1 MRERPILFST
11 PMIQAI
17 QAGRKW
23 QDRRV
28 VKWPLKSESHGGTK
42 RVWPESKV
50 EGVLSSMW
58 TLSSHRLEAH
68 PRDRIVCP
76 YGTVGDCLWVRE
88 TWTPVPGVPDKCLYR
103 ADKMFDGMDEGDFGF
118 SWRPSIHMPRWAC
131 RLVLEITEVRVQ
143 RLQEI
148 SREDAA
154 AEGMCY
160 LSEIGFKEKYDG
172 LYIVQGHHWPE
183 ENFVRL
189 WNSIN
194 GKKYPWSINPWVW
207 ALSFKEVTP

>member
-76 YGTVGDCLWVRE
+76 YGTVGDRLWVRE
-88 TWTPVPGVPDKCLYR
+88 TWAEFPCAGDYIYR
-103 ADKMFDGMDEGDFGF
+103 ADHPEEKPWTDLK
-118 SWRPSIHMPRWAC
+118 WRPSIHMPRQAC
-131 RLVLEITEVRVQ
+131 RLVLEITEERVQ

-148 SREDAA
+148 SPSDAA
-154 AEGMCY
+154 AEGIQCSDEG
-160 LSEIGFKEKYDG
+160 LKIGNPFAVINAQWRIETFAK
-172 LYIVQGHHWPE
+172 
-183 ENFVRL
+183 L
-189 WNSIN
+189 WDSIN
-194 GKKYPWSINPWVW
+194 GKKPGMDWQSDPWVW